1 MKDFAQPERKEPEI
15 GYDTQEMS
23 MREYLK
29 MLLETRRRQRL
40 TEEPDNWP
48 AEGFTKAVESVPGP
62 KN

>member
-1 MKDFAQPERKEPEI
+1 MKDFAAPEATPA
-15 GYDTQEMS
+15 GQGHNAQEMS

-29 MLLETRRRQRL
+29 MLLENRRRQRL